1 MLRNWCEFLSSAD
14 IEAIHDT
21 SMGLLANVGV
31 RFHEDEAIAVFKR
44 HGVET
49 DGNTVTLSEKQVMEA
64 VAAVPDQFTF
74 HARNPERN
82 VSVGDGHIAFAP
94 AYGAP
99 FLMDHEVGKRV
110 PTMED
115 YRNLAQLAHALPN
128 QDLIGYLMVEPAD
141 VPAQTAY
148 LHMLHANMTHSDK
161 PFIGSVSGAAGAR
174 HTMEM
179 ASILFD
185 EDVRER
191 PVTIGV
197 ISSLSPLGYSHE
209 MCGALMEYA
218 RWRQPVLIAA
228 AAMAGSTAPVT
239 LAGML
244 AMQNAELLA
253 GITLSQLISPGTPVI
268 YGSTSTNTDLKTGA
282 LAIGSPENALV
293 VTAVAQIAR
302 YYGLPV
308 RGGGALTDSHLPD
321 ARAGFESMQNLLT
334 AVISGADFVL
344 HGAGILSS
352 FLAFS
357 YEKFVLDDEMCGMVR
372 RFERGISVTPETLAY
387 DVIAEVGPGGN
398 YLMESHTLERCR
410 SEFWQPA
417 IGDRVSMEKWVA
429 AGMPDEATRARKR
442 WQKLL
447 TEHQDPPLDETT
459 RRQLR
464 KFVEDHASVA

>member
-1 MLRNWCEFLSSAD
+1 MLRNWIEFLSPA
-14 IEAIHDT
+14 EVEEIHGT
-21 SMGLLANVGV
+21 SMKLLANVGV
-31 RFHEDEAIAVFKR
+31 RFHEDEALAVFKR
-44 HGVET
+44 HGIKT

-64 VAAVPDQFTF
+64 VGAVPKRFTL
-74 HARNPERN
+74 HARNPGRD
-82 VSVGDGHIAFAP
+82 VTIGDGGIVFAP

-99 FLMDHEVGKRV
+99 FLMDYDVGKRV

-115 YRNLAQLAHALPN
+115 YRNMARLAHALPN
-128 QDLIGYLMVEPAD
+128 QDLVGYLMVEPGD

-148 LHMLHANMTHSDK
+148 LHMLHANMIHSDK
-161 PFIGSVSGAAGAR
+161 PFIGSVSGAVGAR

-179 ASILFD
+179 ASILFG
-185 EDVRER
+185 EDVRDR
-191 PVTIGV
+191 PVTLGV
-197 ISSLSPLGYSHE
+197 ISSLSPLSYSRE

-218 RWRQPVLIAA
+218 RWGQPVLIAA
-228 AAMAGSTAPVT
+228 AAMAGSTAPIT

-268 YGSTSTNTDLKTGA
+268 YGSTSTNTDMKTGA

-293 VTAVAQIAR
+293 VTAATQIAR
-302 YYGLPV
+302 YYGLPS
-308 RGGGALTDSHLPD
+308 RGGGALTDSHTPD
-321 ARAGFESMQNLLT
+321 ARAGFESMQGLLA

-344 HGAGILSS
+344 HAAGILSS

-372 RFERGISVTPETLAY
+372 RFGRGISITPETLAY
-387 DVIAEVGPGGN
+387 DVVAEVGPGGN

-410 SEFWQPA
+410 SEFWQPS
-417 IGDRVSMEKWVA
+417 IGDRMGMEKWIA
-429 AGMPDEATRARKR
+429 AGMPDEVARARRR

-447 TEHQDPPLDETT
+447 AEHQDPPLDETT
-459 RRQLR
+459 RHQLQR
-464 KFVEDHASVA
+464 FVDDLVAVA